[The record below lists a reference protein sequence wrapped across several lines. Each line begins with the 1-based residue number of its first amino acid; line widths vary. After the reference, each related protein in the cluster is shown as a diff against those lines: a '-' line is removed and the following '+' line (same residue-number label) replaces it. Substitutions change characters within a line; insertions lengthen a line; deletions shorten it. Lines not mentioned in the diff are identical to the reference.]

1 MLKGKRILVGVT
13 GGIAA
18 YKSAEL
24 VRQLVR
30 KRATV
35 HVVMTEGAQHFITPM
50 TMQTLSG
57 NPVGTS
63 LWDLTHESKIGHI
76 DLARDVD
83 VMVVAPATAN
93 FIAKAANGIADD
105 LLSTVMLATT
115 VPIVFAPGM
124 NKSMWDNPITRRNVA
139 TLKELRHITVVG
151 PDAGEL
157 ACGEEGNGRMS
168 DPVTILDAVIYAA
181 RTEKD
186 LAGEKV
192 LISAGPTI
200 EDIDP
205 VRFLSN
211 RSSGKMGLAMAREA
225 RSRGAEV
232 TLVLG
237 PTSRTIPWGVQTIK
251 VRSASEMHAAVTDH
265 ARDAQV
271 VIMTAAVADFSPSRT
286 LTEKLKKEKAKSVPL
301 LLEPT
306 TDILRELG
314 NQKGRKQFLVGF
326 AAESQ
331 RILTNAKKKLKEKSL
346 DLIVANDITN
356 PHAGFSADTN
366 IVRVIDRKGH
376 TDEWPLLPKW
386 EVSRRLFDTIQQKR
400 AAAPSSRKRTT
411 RSRSGGGGSRGT
423 SSRGGSRST
432 SRGGSR
438 KPKADAAT
446 ENAAPAKQTATKPAP
461 SKPATTKPEPKPE
474 T

>member
-1 MLKGKRILVGVT
+1 MLKGKRVLVGVT

-35 HVVMTEGAQHFITPM
+35 HVVMTEGAQKFITPM

-83 VMVVAPATAN
+83 VVVVAPATAD
-93 FIAKAANGIADD
+93 FIARAAAGMADD
-105 LLSTVMLATT
+105 LLATLLLATT
-115 VPIVFAPGM
+115 VPVVFAPGM
-124 NKSMWDNPITRRNVA
+124 NKSMWDNPLTQRNIGI
-139 TLKELRHITVVG
+139 LKELRHVTVVG
-151 PDAGEL
+151 PDSGEL

-168 DPVTILDAVIYAA
+168 EPVAILDAVIYAS
-181 RTEKD
+181 RIEKD

-225 RSRGAEV
+225 RARGAEV
-232 TLVLG
+232 VLVVG
-237 PTSRTIPWGVQTIK
+237 PTSRTIPWGLQTIK
-251 VRSASEMHAAVTDH
+251 VRSAAEMHKAV
-265 ARDAQV
+265 AENAKDAHIV
-271 VIMTAAVADFSPSRT
+271 VMTAAVADYRPPRI
-286 LTEKLKKEKAKSVPL
+286 LPDKLKKDKAKGTTL
-301 LLEPT
+301 NLEAT
-306 TDILRELG
+306 VDILRELG
-314 NQKGRKQFLVGF
+314 KNKGRAQFLVGF

-331 RILTNAKKKLKEKSL
+331 QIISNAKDKLREKNL

-366 IVRVIDRKGH
+366 IVRIVDRQGH
-376 TDEWPLLPKW
+376 TDEWPLMPKW
-386 EVSRRLFDTIQQKR
+386 DVSRKLFDTIQQKR
-400 AAAPSSRKRTT
+400 AAGPSSSRGKRPA
-411 RSRSGGGGSRGT
+411 RSRS
-423 SSRGGSRST
+423 SRST
-432 SRGGSR
+432 AR
-438 KPKADAAT
+438 KTPRKTASDKASQKPAA
-446 ENAAPAKQTATKPAP
+446 EKKPAK
-461 SKPATTKPEPKPE
+461 
-474 T
+474 